1 MENVNYYLIKFEAYL
16 LTKKR
21 LANNTLSSYMSDL
34 RNYADF
40 LKVKHELEIQNADLK
55 ELKAYL
61 KYLKNLELLPRSMS
75 RKISSLKVFYNFLE
89 TEGLVNLGSALV
101 FPVIE
106 KRLPN
111 YLSNTEVESLLA
123 KAQEDETNSGK
134 QFYVALMLLY
144 ATGLRVS
151 ELVGL
156 KVCDIQF
163 DTGLI
168 TTIGKGGKGRIVPV
182 PIIVLEVIKKYLEIT
197 FKDLTGKPATGNTPV
212 FALRRQGH
220 LKSHSRQWVWGQLK
234 ILALKVGLV
243 KNLSPHVLRH
253 SLATHLLKNGADLRT
268 LQMLLGHENVKTVEI
283 YTHLETSHLR
293 KIYNKKHPRAT

>member
-1 MENVNYYLIKFEAYL
+1 MQSINYYLIKFEAYL

-21 LANNTLSSYMSDL
+21 LADNTLMSYMSDL
-34 RNYADF
+34 RHYTDY
-40 LKVKHELEIQNADLK
+40 LKSKHELEIQDADLK
-55 ELKAYL
+55 QLKAYL

-89 TEGLVNLGSALV
+89 TEGLINLAASLV
-101 FPVIE
+101 FPIIE

-111 YLSNTEVESLLA
+111 YLSNQEVDILLN
-123 KAQEDETNSGK
+123 KAQEDQTSLGK

-151 ELVGL
+151 ELVSL
-156 KVCDIQF
+156 KVCDVQF

-168 TTIGKGGKGRIVPV
+168 TVIGKGGKGRIVPV
-182 PIIVLEVIKKYLEIT
+182 PITVLEIIKKYLETT
-197 FKDLTGKPATGNTPV
+197 FKNLTEKLPTGNSPL
-212 FALRRQGH
+212 FALRRKGN
-220 LKSHSRQWVWGQLK
+220 LKHHSRQWVWGQLK
-234 ILALKVGLV
+234 KLALQIGL

-283 YTHLETSHLR
+283 YTHLDTSHLR
-293 KIYNKKHPRAT
+293 KLYNKKHPRA